1 VLKCRPHNS
10 EFAPEA
16 VGGYSQA
23 LEVTGSVRRLYISGQ
38 IPVTKDG
45 VVPKGIAAQADLVWA
60 NVMAQLTEAGMTV
73 ENLVKV
79 TTFLGDRKHAVENR
93 EARQRAL
100 GTHSPALTVII
111 TGIFD
116 ESWLLEIEAIAEA

>member
-1 VLKCRPHNS
+1 LKCRPLNS
-10 EFAPEA
+10 ELAPKA

-23 LEVTGSVRRLYISGQ
+23 LEVSGSTRRLYISGQ

-45 VVPKGIAAQADLVWA
+45 VVPEGFTEQADLVWA
-60 NVMAQLTEAGMTV
+60 NVVAQLIHAKMTV

-79 TTFLGDRKHAVENR
+79 TTFLSDRKYAVENR

-100 GTHSPALTVII
+100 GAHSPALTVII

-116 ESWLLEIEAIAEA
+116 ESWLLEIEAVAEA